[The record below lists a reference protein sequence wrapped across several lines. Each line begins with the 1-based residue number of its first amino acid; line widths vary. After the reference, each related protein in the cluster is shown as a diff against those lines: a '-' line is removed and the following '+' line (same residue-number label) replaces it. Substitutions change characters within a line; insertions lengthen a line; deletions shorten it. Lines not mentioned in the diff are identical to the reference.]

1 MDEET
6 RDDIVEDTD
15 ADTRDETEKVEESEQ
30 ETVEDT
36 DADTKDVM
44 SAISEL
50 GRKIDAMNAAIA
62 KVIAG
67 EPKTEP
73 PADLDQDGI
82 VTIDELEFD

>member
-1 MDEET
+1 MEDEI

-15 ADTRDETEKVEESEQ
+15 ADTKDVTDTVEDSEQ

-36 DADTKDVM
+36 DADTKDVL

-62 KVIAG
+62 KVIAS
-67 EPKTEP
+67 EPKMEP
-73 PADLDQDGI
+73 TADLDQDGI

>member
-6 RDDIVEDTD
+6 RDDMVEDTD
-15 ADTRDETEKVEESEQ
+15 ADTKDEMETVEESEQ

-62 KVIAG
+62 KIIAS

-73 PADLDQDGI
+73 PADLDQDGS
-82 VTIDELEFD
+82 VSIDELEFD